1 MKALFVV
8 AVLALISGSA
18 VAEDDYSSGYYAG
31 QQTPNDYVPPNVS
44 NEYYAGYNNAVD
56 DSRREEQAKQE
67 QQNYQPEPEPMPTP
81 AQPTYGQD

>member
-1 MKALFVV
+1 MKTIYLAALLALF
-8 AVLALISGSA
+8 SGSA
-18 VAEDDYSSGYYAG
+18 MAEDDYASGYNAG
-31 QQTPNDYVPPNVS
+31 TQTPNEYVPPNVS

-56 DSRREEQAKQE
+56 DSRREEQTRQE